1 VFIPP
6 NMLDEVKALPDD
18 VLSLL
23 EAFAEVR
30 LRSPERKWRD
40 ARC

>member
-6 NMLDEVKALPDD
+6 NMLDEIKALPDD

-30 LRSPERKWRD
+30 LRSPESEVRGVT
-40 ARC
+40 C